1 MKKENLIGNLLAVFA
16 VFIWG
21 ITFISTKILL
31 KVLSPE
37 EILLFRFIIAY
48 LILMIICPQR
58 MRISNFK
65 EEFIFASLG
74 LTGITLYFW
83 IENLALKYTYASNV
97 GLISSTIPI
106 FTALLAHYV
115 TKEEKFKL
123 RFIIGF
129 SFAII
134 GIFIIIYNG
143 QILKLN
149 PLGDLLAVL
158 TAILFA
164 VYSVILKFVRS
175 DYSQIYITKKIFFY
189 GMVFVL
195 PIAFMK
201 NISIPNIEIID
212 FSIIGNLLF
221 LSIIASVLC
230 FIMWNKAVVLIGSV
244 KSTNYIY
251 FVPMITMIASNIFLK
266 ERITI
271 MMVIGGLL
279 IFIGVYVNGK
289 TENKIDEVLLN
300 NIE

>member
-37 EILLFRFIIAY
+37 EILLFRFTIAY
-48 LILMIICPQR
+48 LVLLIICPKR
-58 MRISNFK
+58 MIVNNFK
-65 EEFIFASLG
+65 EEVIFASLG

-106 FTALLAHYV
+106 FTALLAHYI
-115 TKEEKFKL
+115 TKEKKFEL

-129 SFAII
+129 LFAII

-164 VYSVILKFVRS
+164 VYSVILKFVRGN
-175 DYSQIYITKKIFFY
+175 YSQIYITKKIFFY

-195 PIAFMK
+195 PIAYMK
-201 NISIPNIEIID
+201 NISLNIEVMN

-244 KSTNYIY
+244 KATNYIY

-266 ERITI
+266 ERITL
-271 MMVIGGLL
+271 MMAMGGLL

-289 TENKIDEVLLN
+289 TKNKIEEVLLN
-300 NIE
+300 EIK